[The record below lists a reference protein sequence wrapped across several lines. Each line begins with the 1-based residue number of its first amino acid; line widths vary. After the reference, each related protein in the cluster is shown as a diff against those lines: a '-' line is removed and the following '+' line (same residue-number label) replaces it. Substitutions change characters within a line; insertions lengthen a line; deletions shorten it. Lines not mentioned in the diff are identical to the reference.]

1 MILFSIYFGFTLTQ
15 GTLTLYIN
23 HKEVVLRGYIEDKVG
38 VDRVY
43 PFSVSY

>member
-23 HKEVVLRGYIEDKVG
+23 HKEVVLRGHVEDKVN
-38 VDRVY
+38 VDRIHISSIIY
-43 PFSVSY
+43 